1 MSIARYGGFN
11 HAGISYNHQAALT
24 TSYQVLALTGDPTNA
39 PRTANVPDFAHF
51 QHLAVEMDTIAGGAS
66 SVTFFLAR
74 DAAGDIPLTAEQT
87 ASVQFGFTTA
97 TDGSAIACIDLDY
110 HYQQLAVETRGTVYV
125 VIKTNAGTANGNLRL
140 HWRA

>member
-1 MSIARYGGFN
+1 MSNARYGGFN
-11 HAGISYNHQAALT
+11 HAGISYKHQAALT
-24 TSYQVLALTGDPTNA
+24 TSYQVFTLTADATNA
-39 PRTANVPDFAHF
+39 PRTTSVPDFAHF
-51 QHLAVEMDTIAGGAS
+51 QHLAVEMDTIASGAS

>member
-11 HAGISYNHQAALT
+11 HAGISYKHEAALT
-24 TSYQVLALTGDPTNA
+24 TSYQVFALTADATNA
-39 PRTANVPDFAHF
+39 PRTAAVPDFAHF
-51 QHLAVEMDTIAGGAS
+51 EHLAVEMDTIAGGAS

-74 DAAGDIPLTAEQT
+74 DLDGDIPLTAEQT

-97 TDGSAIACIDLDY
+97 SDGSAIACIDLDY

>member
-11 HAGISYNHQAALT
+11 HAGISYKHEAALT
-24 TSYQVLALTGDPTNA
+24 TAYQVFTLTADPTNA
-39 PRTANVPDFAHF
+39 PRTAVVPDFAHF

-66 SVTFFLAR
+66 SVTLFLAR

-97 TDGSAIACIDLDY
+97 TSGSAIACIDLDY
-110 HYQQLAVETRGTVYV
+110 HYQQLAVEVRGTVYV